1 MKGRDSVNLTK
12 EQESVVCKAFMLAFA
27 KKLYREGM
35 ISVPEFNRLTMKIE
49 KGQYGHTEKKD

>member
-1 MKGRDSVNLTK
+1 MNLTK